1 MENTKFRSHQC
12 TFKRNENPNFENLE
26 QICCILSPIHDFY
39 VTSLDPI
46 PHPLPVPS
54 WNLEQLEKKHSNKKK
69 VWLSNLVQFRLHGRL
84 QGGMPCNC
92 TAIAGWG
99 ECAIAACKAKLRL
112 GLGVENQGR
121 QHPLPISHFL
131 CQVGRK

>member
-69 VWLSNLVQFRLHGRL
+69 SLVEQFGSIQVAWTTTGWNALQIALQL
-84 QGGMPCNC
+84 QGEANVQLLHARPN
-92 TAIAGWG
+92 
-99 ECAIAACKAKLRL
+99 
-112 GLGVENQGR
+112 
-121 QHPLPISHFL
+121 
-131 CQVGRK
+131 